1 MEGIFR
7 KNLWSYLT
15 TYRLKEII
23 RLKDTIKLNE
33 LDYKL
38 KRVTNDNFSKYSS
51 PIDFLRDVFK
61 KKLTLDEVD
70 NGMNK
75 LSYSMN

>member
-7 KNLWSYLT
+7 KNLWSNLT
-15 TYRLKEII
+15 TYRFKEII
-23 RLKDTIKLNE
+23 RLQDTIKLNE

-51 PIDFLRDVFK
+51 PIDFL
-61 KKLTLDEVD
+61 
-70 NGMNK
+70 
-75 LSYSMN
+75 